1 MTNAV
6 SEARGKLEPGTRI
19 EVRSRFDESWATG
32 FEIAEA
38 HSEGYRVKRLS
49 DGATLPV
56 EFGEE
61 DVRPERHR
69 KQGLWW
75 Y

>member
-6 SEARGKLEPGTRI
+6 SEASSRLEPGTRI

-32 FEIAEA
+32 FEVAEI
-38 HSEGYRVKRLS
+38 HSDRYQVRRLS
-49 DGATLPV
+49 DGAVLPID
-56 EFGEE
+56 FGED
-61 DVRPERHR
+61 DVRPEKRR
-69 KQGLWW
+69 NQGLWW